1 MSMHP
6 VECSGMRLLGQH
18 DLGGHGNCGEGTALL
33 QRAGKRYLYLAH
45 ESGPVNFSVLDVT
58 DPARPR
64 LLTQATLPHRDVRSN
79 SLAVADDLLIVA
91 YQVSTPGQ
99 RPAGIEI
106 FDLGQPAEPRLIG
119 SLDLSGPH
127 SRGTHWV
134 GFTGGR
140 YAYLST
146 GTPDSRPAHVLDD
159 QFPVIVDVS
168 RPDRPAEAGRW
179 WLPGTQASDGCPPPV
194 RHQRFD
200 AGFRATT

>member
-45 ESGPVNFSVLDVT
+45 ESGPANFSVLDVT
-58 DPARPR
+58 DPVRPR
-64 LLTQATLPHRDVRSN
+64 LLTQTTLPHRDVRST

-91 YQVSTPGQ
+91 YQVGTPGQ

-106 FDLGQPAEPRLIG
+106 FDLGQPAEPRLTG

-146 GTPDSRPAHVLDD
+146 GTPDSRP
-159 QFPVIVDVS
+159 
-168 RPDRPAEAGRW
+168 
-179 WLPGTQASDGCPPPV
+179 T
-194 RHQRFD
+194 
-200 AGFRATT
+200 